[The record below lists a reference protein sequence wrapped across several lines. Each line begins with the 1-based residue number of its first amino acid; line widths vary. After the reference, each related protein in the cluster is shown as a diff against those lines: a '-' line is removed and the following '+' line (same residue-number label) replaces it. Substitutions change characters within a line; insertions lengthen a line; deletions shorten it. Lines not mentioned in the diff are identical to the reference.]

1 MLEAFALAALLSV
14 TDPPGD
20 AGADLSAPTAAV
32 FRQRG
37 AFDIRSVTV
46 ADATTLT
53 LNVAVESLSRSFPEA
68 VLEFYLQDP
77 EVPGAAALLPG
88 SSLALPSGASW
99 RYAVRVVGERV
110 QLFSGES
117 GAPVDVTEASGARLN
132 VAGNTLTVVT
142 NLPVPERFSLYGMS
156 GSYDPFSVS
165 GWREPRETPSPW
177 GFSGA
182 ATPVLDV
189 VSDDLAG
196 QDRALTQ
203 GVLPEI
209 RASFSRPGW
218 LLVAGAGAFLAVLGF
233 VARLVWGR
241 DRDEPAPSPYLP
253 PLTELEVRRRARL
266 LKSLGRGKGRLESRP
281 AALPEKVETDVLEP
295 VLS

>member
-1 MLEAFALAALLSV
+1 MLEAFALLALLSV

-20 AGADLSAPTAAV
+20 AGVNLSAPTAAV

-37 AFDIRSVTV
+37 AFDVRSVTV
-46 ADATTLT
+46 ADLPTLT
-53 LNVAVESLSRSFPEA
+53 LSVTVESRSRGFPEA
-68 VLEFYLQDP
+68 LLEFYLQDP
-77 EVPGAAALLPG
+77 DVPGTAALLPG
-88 SSLALPSGASW
+88 SSLALPTGASW
-99 RYAVRVVGERV
+99 RYAVRVIGERV

-117 GAPVDVTEASGARLN
+117 GVPVDVTEASGARLS
-132 VAGNTLTVVT
+132 ASGNTLTLT
-142 NLPVPERFSLYGMS
+142 TDLPLPERFSLYGMS
-156 GSYDPFSVS
+156 GSFDPFSAT

-189 VSDDLAG
+189 VSDDPAG

-218 LLVAGAGAFLAVLGF
+218 LLVAGAGAFLAALGF

-253 PLTELEVRRRARL
+253 PLTEREVRRRARL
-266 LKSLGRGKGRLESRP
+266 LKGLGRGKGRLEP
-281 AALPEKVETDVLEP
+281 VVVPPEETEREVLEP

>member
-1 MLEAFALAALLSV
+1 MLEAFALFALLSV

-20 AGADLSAPTAAV
+20 AGVALSAPTAAV

-37 AFDIRSVTV
+37 AFDVREVAVEGLPTLTLSVTV
-46 ADATTLT
+46 
-53 LNVAVESLSRSFPEA
+53 ESLARGFPEA

-77 EVPGAAALLPG
+77 DVPGTAALLPG

-110 QLFSGES
+110 QLFNGES
-117 GAPVDVTEASGARLN
+117 GAPIDLTEASGARLG
-132 VAGNTLTVVT
+132 VSGNTLTVT
-142 NLPVPERFSLYGMS
+142 TDLPVPERFSLYGMS
-156 GSYDPFSVS
+156 GSYDPFSAT
-165 GWREPRETPSPW
+165 GWREPREKASPW
-177 GFSGA
+177 GFSGT

-189 VSDDLAG
+189 VSDDPAG
-196 QDRALTQ
+196 QDRALSQ

-233 VARLVWGR
+233 VARFVWGR

-266 LKSLGRGKGRLESRP
+266 LRGLVRGKGRLEPRP
-281 AALPEKVETDVLEP
+281 AALPEQTETERLEP